1 MFNPCFGS
9 MLHVLQEVQAT
20 GSHVAT
26 GHALLISIQKVFC
39 CPSHADFPANVDNF
53 PRFPKGAKGFCYS
66 YLLVNLEICHPKRC
80 FFLVLLFFNNKH
92 GHVWYQMIQ
101 AQQGPSRCWHSISST
116 LPLMPR
122 QDNPEHMQAKRA
134 TYSPVGRWMKK

>member
-1 MFNPCFGS
+1 

-53 PRFPKGAKGFCYS
+53 PRFPKGVKGFCYS
-66 YLLVNLEICHPKRC
+66 YLLVNLEICHPKAE
-80 FFLVLLFFNNKH
+80 LNLFEC
-92 GHVWYQMIQ
+92 
-101 AQQGPSRCWHSISST
+101 R
-116 LPLMPR
+116 
-122 QDNPEHMQAKRA
+122 
-134 TYSPVGRWMKK
+134 